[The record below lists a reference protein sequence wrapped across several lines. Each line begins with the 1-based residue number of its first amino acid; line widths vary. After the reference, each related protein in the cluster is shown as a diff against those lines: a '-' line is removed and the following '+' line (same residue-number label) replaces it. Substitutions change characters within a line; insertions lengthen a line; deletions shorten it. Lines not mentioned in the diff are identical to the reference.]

1 MEITIPTNSNT
12 DPFARLQEIYGHKLS
27 DADKVQIATNL
38 KGFFGI
44 LQEWAQQ
51 DAYTEGKAENAK

>member
-51 DAYTEGKAENAK
+51 DAYTE